1 MHKDLD
7 RRRFLR
13 ACAGAA
19 ACSSPVTE
27 FGLRLLAPMPL
38 HGAGTRRVRHHAP
51 RARSVILLYM
61 DGGPSQVDTFDPKP
75 RLQREHGQPFGLQKE
90 PTQFNDAGNSL
101 SSPWPFRQHGQS
113 GQWISALFPHLARC
127 ADELAIIRSMTSAF
141 SEHTNANYF
150 LHTGLGIQGRPSLGA
165 WIAYGC
171 GSDSSALP
179 AHVVLHGGLIPP
191 GGLDCFGSSFLPATH
206 QGSVFRA
213 SGVAVANVT
222 PSEKRSEQ
230 QQSKLALVQTL
241 DRIGQARGAD
251 AQIAAAMSNQEL
263 AERMQ
268 AAVPELMR
276 IADESP
282 ATRALYGLDDQDPAT
297 RSYAAQCLVARR
309 LVERGVRFIEL
320 TCPKMSRVDRWDQHS
335 NLKQHH
341 AANAHAVDQPIAG
354 LIFDL
359 RARGLLDETLLVWT
373 GEFGR
378 TPFAQGKDGRDH
390 NPFAFS
396 SWLAGG
402 GIRGGVCHGVTDE
415 YGYKVVQDRVTIHD
429 LHATI
434 LHLLGIDHVKLTY
447 RFGGRDIRLTDV
459 YGELVEPILA

>member
-1 MHKDLD
+1 MTPELD
-7 RRRFLR
+7 RRGFLR
-13 ACAGAA
+13 ACAGLA
-19 ACSSPVTE
+19 ACSPGVGDL
-27 FGLRLLAPMPL
+27 GLRLLAPHSGL
-38 HGAGTRRVRHHAP
+38 GGARHCTPHHAA
-51 RARSVILLYM
+51 RARSVIFLYM

-75 RLQREHGQPFGLQKE
+75 RLQREHGKPFGLKKE
-90 PTQFNDAGNSL
+90 PTQFNDQGNSL
-101 SSPWPFRQHGQS
+101 GSPWKFAQHGRS
-113 GQWISALFPHLARC
+113 GQWISELFPHVARC
-127 ADELAIIRSMTSAF
+127 ADELAIIRSMAADF

-150 LHTGLGIQGRPSLGA
+150 LHTGLGLQGRPSLGA
-165 WIAYGC
+165 WIAYGL
-171 GSDSSALP
+171 GNDSSELP

-213 SGVAVANVT
+213 TGLAVANVT
-222 PSEKRSEQ
+222 PTEQRSELQ
-230 QQSKLALVQTL
+230 RGKLALVRQL
-241 DRIGQARGAD
+241 DRLGQAHGAD
-251 AQIAAAMSNQEL
+251 PQMAAAMRNQEL

-276 IADESP
+276 LRDESR
-282 ATRALYGLDDQDPAT
+282 ATQALYGLDDADPAT
-297 RSYAAQCLVARR
+297 RGYGAQCLAARR

-320 TCPKMSRVDRWDQHS
+320 TCPQLSKADRWDQHS
-335 NLKQHH
+335 DLERDHGR
-341 AANAHAVDQPIAG
+341 NAHAVDQPIAG
-354 LIFDL
+354 LIADL
-359 RARGLLDETLLVWT
+359 KARGLLDQTLIVWS

-378 TPFAQGKDGRDH
+378 TPFAQGRDGRDH

-396 SWLAGG
+396 SWLCGG
-402 GIRGGVCHGVTDE
+402 GIKGGVTHGVTDE

-434 LHLLGIDHVKLTY
+434 LHLLGIDHTKLTY